1 MESTILGSIGGAV
14 DVAHHAGGLIGQA
27 LSAQAGSA
35 FIGGMDL
42 ALRAAAVVALAGAL
56 VALLVL
62 PARQA
67 GADETEGDGEADAR
81 QAIV

>member
-1 MESTILGSIGGAV
+1 
-14 DVAHHAGGLIGQA
+14 
-27 LSAQAGSA
+27 
-35 FIGGMDL
+35 MDL